1 MESWIALSLLS
12 AIFLGI
18 YDIAKKKAV
27 TGNAV
32 PPVLLLNVSTAA
44 VIWGIPVLTGFFFP
58 TKSLLLS
65 HSYLEFRLKNTV
77 CYLSKR

>member
-18 YDIAKKKAV
+18 YEIAKKKAV
-27 TGNAV
+27 IGNAV

-44 VIWGIPVLTGFFFP
+44 MIWGIPVLTGFFLP
-58 TKSLLLS
+58 NQVTSSVAQLS
-65 HSYLEFRLKNTV
+65 RISIEEHCFLFI
-77 CYLSKR
+77 